1 MMSEEGS
8 FPRLMELIQRLAREG
23 RVQVQVQDQDH
34 NQEQEQEQEQ
44 SQAQSQDAHSSKVDD
59 DDDDGQ
65 NLQRGLMDLLY
76 EMARIQ
82 RLRIEDLSE
91 LDPVY
96 IFTSSG
102 VMVVDLLAWQFS
114 LTMSLSSVSLRLSRS
129 SPTTLAIPIIIPL
142 YVCWLVL

>member
-23 RVQVQVQDQDH
+23 QVQVQVQDQG
-34 NQEQEQEQEQ
+34 QEQDQEQDQEQ
-44 SQAQSQDAHSSKVDD
+44 AQAQSQGAHSSKVED

-91 LDPVY
+91 LVPVY
-96 IFTSSG
+96 IFTSS
-102 VMVVDLLAWQFS
+102 LRRLRS
-114 LTMSLSSVSLRLSRS
+114 LTCWHGSS
-129 SPTTLAIPIIIPL
+129 
-142 YVCWLVL
+142 C